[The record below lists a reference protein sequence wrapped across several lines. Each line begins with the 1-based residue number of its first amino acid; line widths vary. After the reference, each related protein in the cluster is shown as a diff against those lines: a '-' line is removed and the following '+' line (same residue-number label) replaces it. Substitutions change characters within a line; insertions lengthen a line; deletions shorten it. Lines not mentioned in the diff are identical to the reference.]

1 MADRAPD
8 HGECEGRLMA
18 SAGTRPRVAARAV
31 KGIVGWLC
39 HGSVEGVVV
48 GMVDTRMLDGAT
60 SRRLA
65 RRIGEAKT
73 TRTKIRTKIRTKT
86 ETKEET
92 DERGAWR

>member
-8 HGECEGRLMA
+8 HGECEGELMA

-39 HGSVEGVVV
+39 DGSVEGVVV
-48 GMVDTRMLDGAT
+48 GMVDARMLDGAT

-65 RRIGEAKT
+65 RRIGEAK
-73 TRTKIRTKIRTKT
+73 KI
-86 ETKEET
+86 
-92 DERGAWR
+92 